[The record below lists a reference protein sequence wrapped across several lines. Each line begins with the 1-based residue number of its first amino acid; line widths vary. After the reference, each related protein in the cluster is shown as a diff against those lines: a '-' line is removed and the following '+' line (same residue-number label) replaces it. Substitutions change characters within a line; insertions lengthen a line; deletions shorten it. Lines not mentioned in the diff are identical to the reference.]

1 MTICM
6 FSFEPYGC
14 FIYSKILLPLLR
26 LDFTNPFM
34 SRSVQPLCFKVT
46 SSLHFLGGPV
56 EVSFYWRVE
65 TQKAG
70 KPLITRQR
78 SPVSVLLAKRGS
90 ETDSAQTRG

>member
-1 MTICM
+1 M
-6 FSFEPYGC
+6 FSFEPYCC

-26 LDFTNPFM
+26 LDFMNPFM

-70 KPLITRQR
+70 KPLITGQR
-78 SPVSVLLAKRGS
+78 SPVSALFAKRGN
-90 ETDSAQTRG
+90 ETGSAQTRG

>member
-1 MTICM
+1 M

-14 FIYSKILLPLLR
+14 FIYSKILLSLLR
-26 LDFTNPFM
+26 LDFMNPFM
-34 SRSVQPLCFKVT
+34 SRSIQSLYFKVT

-70 KPLITRQR
+70 KPLITGQR
-78 SPVSVLLAKRGS
+78 SPVSALFAKRGS
-90 ETDSAQTRG
+90 ETGSAQTRG